1 MFGEDAREA
10 TSVVGVELVAEGRDV
25 MAGSIKLELRLG
37 AIRCFLLANCTPIE
51 QIALR
56 TGNTDDAFPLEAVRI
71 TRIESELSGR
81 GGNEEKE

>member
-25 MAGSIKLELRLG
+25 MAGPIKLELPLG

-51 QIALR
+51 QVALR
-56 TGNTDDAFPLEAVRI
+56 AGNTDDAFPLKAVRI

-81 GGNEEKE
+81 GVNEEKE